1 MSDMLQKAIIDAE
14 ALREAATK
22 NAETLVLE
30 KFSSQIKDAV
40 ENLLEQDD
48 LGLGLDAPAPEQGAP
63 SQEAPA
69 PEAAASPQP
78 AELSG
83 LAKNIPL
90 AAMSTSDDEIEI
102 PLDQLFE
109 EVDRMT
115 SSFRFAGGDE
125 IMDEDLLEEEYFE
138 EGLMDE
144 DYLEEDYLEE
154 ELMDEDYLEEVDIDE
169 ELMDEDDAGVA
180 ARRARRAA
188 AAKFDK
194 DRRTRAHD
202 MKSVMAARGQ
212 SLDPSFFTSMDADEM
227 DDADAELSA
236 RGQIYRSD
244 QGPLGLQGQEKMYS
258 GFDQLDEDYELEEDY
273 LEEDLMD
280 EDYLEEDYL
289 EEDYLEEDYLEEELH
304 QGGHAWP
311 HGHPAEEGPLGE
323 GLVVDIQPVK
333 RGWAGM
339 SEGEISLAEEELL
352 AMEYDS
358 KVREEREVMRKKVK
372 ELSEANRTVANYN
385 KKLVKATNKS
395 AKFITKLR
403 NGVITLEEK
412 LDQANLLNAKLLYQ
426 NKALE
431 NDSLN
436 ERQKENIVEAVSNAE
451 TIEEARVIYETLQNT
466 VGSTSRKTQPNSLS
480 EAVQKSSS
488 VILSSRRESERG
500 QKQDPTLTR
509 WKFLAGIDKQ

>member
-63 SQEAPA
+63 SPKAQK
-69 PEAAASPQP
+69 PETPAAAQP

-90 AAMSTSDDEIEI
+90 AAMSASDDEIEI

-115 SSFRFAGGDE
+115 SSFRFAGGDQ
-125 IMDEDLLEEEYFE
+125 ILDEDLLEEEYFE

-169 ELMDEDDAGVA
+169 ELMDED
-180 ARRARRAA
+180 
-188 AAKFDK
+188 
-194 DRRTRAHD
+194 
-202 MKSVMAARGQ
+202 
-212 SLDPSFFTSMDADEM
+212 
-227 DDADAELSA
+227 
-236 RGQIYRSD
+236 
-244 QGPLGLQGQEKMYS
+244 
-258 GFDQLDEDYELEEDY
+258 Y
-273 LEEDLMD
+273 LEEDMLDEEYLEEDMLD

-323 GLVVDIQPVK
+323 GLVVDIEPVK

-358 KVREEREVMRKKVK
+358 KVREEREAMRKKVK
-372 ELSEANRTVANYN
+372 ELSEANRSVANYN

-426 NKALE
+426 NRALE

-480 EAVQKSSS
+480 EAIQKSSS

>member
-180 ARRARRAA
+180 A
-188 AAKFDK
+188 
-194 DRRTRAHD
+194 
-202 MKSVMAARGQ
+202 
-212 SLDPSFFTSMDADEM
+212 
-227 DDADAELSA
+227 
-236 RGQIYRSD
+236 
-244 QGPLGLQGQEKMYS
+244 
-258 GFDQLDEDYELEEDY
+258 
-273 LEEDLMD
+273 
-280 EDYLEEDYL
+280 
-289 EEDYLEEDYLEEELH
+289 
-304 QGGHAWP
+304 
-311 HGHPAEEGPLGE
+311 
-323 GLVVDIQPVK
+323 
-333 RGWAGM
+333 
-339 SEGEISLAEEELL
+339 
-352 AMEYDS
+352 
-358 KVREEREVMRKKVK
+358 
-372 ELSEANRTVANYN
+372 
-385 KKLVKATNKS
+385 
-395 AKFITKLR
+395 
-403 NGVITLEEK
+403 
-412 LDQANLLNAKLLYQ
+412 
-426 NKALE
+426 
-431 NDSLN
+431 
-436 ERQKENIVEAVSNAE
+436 
-451 TIEEARVIYETLQNT
+451 
-466 VGSTSRKTQPNSLS
+466 
-480 EAVQKSSS
+480 
-488 VILSSRRESERG
+488 
-500 QKQDPTLTR
+500 
-509 WKFLAGIDKQ
+509 

>member
-14 ALREAATK
+14 ALKEAATK

-48 LGLGLDAPAPEQGAP
+48 LGLGLDMPTGEAGQAPAQPAAPAPD
-63 SQEAPA
+63 PA
-69 PEAAASPQP
+69 QANQP
-78 AELSG
+78 AELTG
-83 LAKNIPL
+83 VAKNIPL
-90 AAMSTSDDEIEI
+90 AAMSASDDEIEI

-115 SSFRFAGGDE
+115 QSFRFAGGE
-125 IMDEDLLEEEYFE
+125 QIMDEDLMDEGVHPDALEEDYLEEEYFE
-138 EGLMDE
+138 EDLMDE

-154 ELMDEDYLEEVDIDE
+154 ELMDEDYLEEV
-169 ELMDEDDAGVA
+169 
-180 ARRARRAA
+180 
-188 AAKFDK
+188 
-194 DRRTRAHD
+194 
-202 MKSVMAARGQ
+202 
-212 SLDPSFFTSMDADEM
+212 
-227 DDADAELSA
+227 
-236 RGQIYRSD
+236 
-244 QGPLGLQGQEKMYS
+244 
-258 GFDQLDEDYELEEDY
+258 ELEEEL
-273 LEEDLMD
+273 LED
-280 EDYLEEDYL
+280 DYL

-304 QGGHAWP
+304 QGGHGWP

-323 GLVVDIQPVK
+323 SLHVDMKPVK

-339 SEGEISLAEEELL
+339 SEGEITLAEEELL

-358 KVREEREVMRKKVK
+358 KVREEREAMRKKVK
-372 ELSEANRTVANYN
+372 ELSESNMAVTNYN

-395 AKFITKLR
+395 AKYITKLR
-403 NGVITLEEK
+403 DGVLKLEEK
-412 LDQANLLNAKLLYQ
+412 LDQASLLNAKLLYQ

-436 ERQKENIVEAVSNAE
+436 ERQKENIVEAVSNAD

-488 VILSSRRESERG
+488 VILSSRRESERS

>member
-14 ALREAATK
+14 ALKEAATK

-48 LGLGLDAPAPEQGAP
+48 LGLGLDMPTGEAGQAPAQPAAPAPD
-63 SQEAPA
+63 PA
-69 PEAAASPQP
+69 QASQP
-78 AELSG
+78 AELTG
-83 LAKNIPL
+83 VAKNIPL
-90 AAMSTSDDEIEI
+90 AAMSASDDEIEI

-115 SSFRFAGGDE
+115 QSFRFAGGE
-125 IMDEDLLEEEYFE
+125 QIMDEDLMDEGVHPDALEEDYLEEEYFE
-138 EGLMDE
+138 EDLMDE

-154 ELMDEDYLEEVDIDE
+154 ELMDEDYLEEV
-169 ELMDEDDAGVA
+169 
-180 ARRARRAA
+180 
-188 AAKFDK
+188 
-194 DRRTRAHD
+194 
-202 MKSVMAARGQ
+202 
-212 SLDPSFFTSMDADEM
+212 
-227 DDADAELSA
+227 
-236 RGQIYRSD
+236 
-244 QGPLGLQGQEKMYS
+244 
-258 GFDQLDEDYELEEDY
+258 ELEEEL
-273 LEEDLMD
+273 LED
-280 EDYLEEDYL
+280 DYL

-304 QGGHAWP
+304 QGGHGWP

-323 GLVVDIQPVK
+323 SLHVDMKPVK

-339 SEGEISLAEEELL
+339 SEGEITLAEEELL

-358 KVREEREVMRKKVK
+358 KVREEREAMRKKVK
-372 ELSEANRTVANYN
+372 ELSESNMAVTNYN

-395 AKFITKLR
+395 AKYITKLR
-403 NGVITLEEK
+403 DGVLKLEEK
-412 LDQANLLNAKLLYQ
+412 LDQASLLNAKLLYQ

-436 ERQKENIVEAVSNAE
+436 ERQKENIVEAVSNAD

-488 VILSSRRESERG
+488 VILSSRRESERS

>member
-14 ALREAATK
+14 ALKEAATK

-48 LGLGLDAPAPEQGAP
+48 LGLGLDMPTGEAGQAPAQPAAPAPD
-63 SQEAPA
+63 PA
-69 PEAAASPQP
+69 QASQP
-78 AELSG
+78 AELTG
-83 LAKNIPL
+83 VAKNIPL
-90 AAMSTSDDEIEI
+90 AAMSASDDEIEI

-115 SSFRFAGGDE
+115 QSFRFAGGE
-125 IMDEDLLEEEYFE
+125 QIMDEDLMDEGVHPDALEEDYLEEEYFE
-138 EGLMDE
+138 EDLMDE

-154 ELMDEDYLEEVDIDE
+154 ELMEEDYFEE
-169 ELMDEDDAGVA
+169 G
-180 ARRARRAA
+180 
-188 AAKFDK
+188 
-194 DRRTRAHD
+194 
-202 MKSVMAARGQ
+202 
-212 SLDPSFFTSMDADEM
+212 
-227 DDADAELSA
+227 
-236 RGQIYRSD
+236 
-244 QGPLGLQGQEKMYS
+244 
-258 GFDQLDEDYELEEDY
+258 LDEYELEEGFFDDDETEHGQFRSADGTPLPMSGHYVETDPENPIRANLEMYAEPDY
-273 LEEDLMD
+273 YGRD
-280 EDYLEEDYL
+280 EL

-304 QGGHAWP
+304 QGGHGWP

-323 GLVVDIQPVK
+323 SLHVDMKPVK

-339 SEGEISLAEEELL
+339 SEGEITLAEEELL

-358 KVREEREVMRKKVK
+358 KVREEREAMRKKVK
-372 ELSEANRTVANYN
+372 ELSESNMAVTNYN

-395 AKFITKLR
+395 AKYITKLR
-403 NGVITLEEK
+403 DGVLKLEEK
-412 LDQANLLNAKLLYQ
+412 LDQASLLNAKLLYQ

-436 ERQKENIVEAVSNAE
+436 ERQKENIVEAVSNAD

-488 VILSSRRESERG
+488 VILSSRRESERS